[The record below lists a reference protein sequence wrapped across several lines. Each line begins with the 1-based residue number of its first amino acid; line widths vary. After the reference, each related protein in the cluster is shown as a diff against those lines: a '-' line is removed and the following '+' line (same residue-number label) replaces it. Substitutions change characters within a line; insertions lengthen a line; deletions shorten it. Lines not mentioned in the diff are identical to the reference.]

1 MAYYYLSLKLCMQF
15 GLQHPNYNFDYDGR
29 DASQIIDSLKNLA
42 TRAENL
48 GFDSFWVMDHFH
60 QISGVGKQEDPMLE
74 GWTTISV
81 LAGLTSR
88 IKLGTLVTGIIYR
101 HPSVLAKM
109 SATLDVLS
117 KGRLFMGIGAAW
129 NQEESLAYS
138 IPFPPTKEPLLRL
151 EEAIQIIRKM
161 WTEEEPAATFNGKY
175 YQINNAYCNP
185 KPIQKPS
192 PPIMVGGSG
201 ERYTLKIVAK
211 YADAC
216 NLFGST
222 ETVKRKL
229 SILREHCKS
238 VGRDCDSILK
248 TKLGLIVIDND
259 KKMVEKRLQ
268 QIISSGIPGER
279 VREFV
284 IYGTPDDV
292 LKQIELLEEVGIQ
305 YLIVDLEPYR
315 ELEALEVFGNT
326 IVKKMSST
334 AKATY

>member
-1 MAYYYLSLKLCMQF
+1 MAYYYLSLKLSMQF
-15 GLQHPNYNFDYDGR
+15 GLQHPNYNFDYDGH
-29 DASQIIDSLKNLA
+29 DASQIIGSLKNLA

-60 QISGVGKQEDPMLE
+60 QISPVGKQEDPMLE

-88 IKLGTLVTGIIYR
+88 IKLGTLVTGVIYR

-109 SATLDVLS
+109 GATLDVLS

-129 NQEESLAYS
+129 NQEESLAYG
-138 IPFPPTKEPLLRL
+138 IPFFPNKERLLRL

-192 PPIMVGGSG
+192 PPIMIGGSG
-201 ERYTLKIVAK
+201 ERYTLKIIAK

-238 VGRDCDSILK
+238 VGRDYDSILK
-248 TKLGLIVIDND
+248 TKLGFVVIDND
-259 KKMVEKRLQ
+259 KKMVEKRVQ
-268 QIISSGIPGER
+268 QIISNGIPKEQVG
-279 VREFV
+279 EFV

-315 ELEALEVFGNT
+315 ELEALEVFGNS
-326 IVKKMSST
+326 IVKKLSRT
-334 AKATY
+334 AKATH

>member
-1 MAYYYLSLKLCMQF
+1 MQF

-42 TRAENL
+42 TKAENL

-74 GWTTISV
+74 GWTTIST
-81 LAGLTSR
+81 LAGITSKIR
-88 IKLGTLVTGIIYR
+88 LGTLVTGIIYR

-109 SATLDVLS
+109 GATLDVLS

-129 NQEESLAYS
+129 NQEESLAYG
-138 IPFPPTKEPLLRL
+138 IPFFSNKERLLRL

-161 WTEEEPAATFNGKY
+161 WAEEEPAATFNGKY
-175 YQINNAYCNP
+175 YQISNAYCNP

-201 ERYTLKIVAK
+201 ERHTLKIVAK

-216 NLFGST
+216 NLYGSA

-229 SILREHCKS
+229 SILNEHCKS
-238 VGRDCDSILK
+238 VGRDYDSILK
-248 TKLGLIVIDND
+248 TKLGFIIIDND
-259 KKMVEKRLQ
+259 KEMVEKRIQ
-268 QIISSGIPGER
+268 QISKAIPEDQ
-279 VREFV
+279 VREFT
-284 IYGTPDDV
+284 IYGTPEDV
-292 LKQIELLEEVGIQ
+292 LKQIELLEEVGVQ

-315 ELEALEVFGNT
+315 ELEALEIFGNS
-326 IVKKMSST
+326 IIKKISGIT
-334 AKATY
+334 NAA

>member
-1 MAYYYLSLKLCMQF
+1 MAYYYLSLKLSMQF
-15 GLQHPNYNFDYDGR
+15 GLQHPNYNFDYDGH
-29 DASQIIDSLKNLA
+29 DASQIIGSLKNLA

-60 QISGVGKQEDPMLE
+60 QISPVGKQEDPMLE

-109 SATLDVLS
+109 GATLDVLS

-129 NQEESLAYS
+129 NQEESLAYG
-138 IPFPPTKEPLLRL
+138 IPFFPNKERLLRL

-201 ERYTLKIVAK
+201 ERYTLKIIAK

-238 VGRDCDSILK
+238 VGRDYDSILK
-248 TKLGLIVIDND
+248 TKLGFVVIDND
-259 KKMVEKRLQ
+259 KKMVEKRVQ
-268 QIISSGIPGER
+268 QIISRGIPEEQVG
-279 VREFV
+279 EFV

-315 ELEALEVFGNT
+315 ELEALEVFGNS
-326 IVKKMSST
+326 IVKKLSRT
-334 AKATY
+334 AKATH

>member
-1 MAYYYLSLKLCMQF
+1 MAYYYLSLKLSMQF
-15 GLQHPNYNFDYDGR
+15 GLQHPNYNFDYDGH
-29 DASQIIDSLKNLA
+29 DASQIIGSLKNLA
-42 TRAENL
+42 TSAENL

-60 QISGVGKQEDPMLE
+60 QISPVGKQEDPMLE

-109 SATLDVLS
+109 GATLDVLS

-129 NQEESLAYS
+129 NQEESLAYG
-138 IPFPPTKEPLLRL
+138 IPFFPNKERLLRL

-192 PPIMVGGSG
+192 PPIMIGGSG
-201 ERYTLKIVAK
+201 ERYTLKIIAK

-238 VGRDCDSILK
+238 VGRDYDSILK
-248 TKLGLIVIDND
+248 TKLGFVVIDND
-259 KKMVEKRLQ
+259 KKTVEKRVQ
-268 QIISSGIPGER
+268 QIISNGIPKEQVG
-279 VREFV
+279 EFV

-315 ELEALEVFGNT
+315 ELEALEVFGNS
-326 IVKKMSST
+326 IVKKLSRT
-334 AKATY
+334 AKATH

>member
-1 MAYYYLSLKLCMQF
+1 MQF
-15 GLQHPNYNFDYDGR
+15 GLQHPNYNFDYDGH
-29 DASQIIDSLKNLA
+29 DASQIIGSLKNLA

-60 QISGVGKQEDPMLE
+60 QISPVGKQEDPMLE

-109 SATLDVLS
+109 GATLDVLS

-129 NQEESLAYS
+129 NQEESLAYG
-138 IPFPPTKEPLLRL
+138 IPFFPNKERLLRL

-192 PPIMVGGSG
+192 PPIMIGGSG
-201 ERYTLKIVAK
+201 ERYTLKIIAK

-238 VGRDCDSILK
+238 VGRDYDSILK
-248 TKLGLIVIDND
+248 TKLGFVVIDND
-259 KKMVEKRLQ
+259 KKMVEKRVQ
-268 QIISSGIPGER
+268 QIISNGIPKEQVG
-279 VREFV
+279 EFV

-315 ELEALEVFGNT
+315 ELEALEVFGNS
-326 IVKKMSST
+326 IVKKLSRT
-334 AKATY
+334 AKATH

>member
-1 MAYYYLSLKLCMQF
+1 MAYYYLSLNLSMQF
-15 GLQHPNYNFDYDGR
+15 GLQHPNYNFDYDGH

-60 QISGVGKQEDPMLE
+60 QISPVGKQEDPMLE

-81 LAGLTSR
+81 LAGITSR

-109 SATLDVLS
+109 GATLDVLS

-129 NQEESLAYS
+129 NQQESLAYS
-138 IPFPPTKEPLLRL
+138 IPFPPTKERLLRL
-151 EEAIQIIRKM
+151 EEAVQIIRKM

-192 PPIMVGGSG
+192 PPIMIGGSG
-201 ERYTLKIVAK
+201 ERYTLKIIAK

-229 SILREHCKS
+229 SILNEHCKS
-238 VGRDCDSILK
+238 VGRDYDSILK
-248 TKLGLIVIDND
+248 TKLGFVVIDND

-268 QIISSGIPGER
+268 QIISSGIPKEQVG
-279 VREFV
+279 EFV
-284 IYGTPDDV
+284 IYGTSDDV

-315 ELEALEVFGNT
+315 ELEALEIFGNT
-326 IVKKMSST
+326 IVKKMSRT
-334 AKATY
+334 AKATH

>member
-1 MAYYYLSLKLCMQF
+1 MQF
-15 GLQHPNYNFDYDGR
+15 GLQHPKYNFDYDGR
-29 DASQIIDSLKNLA
+29 DASQIIDYLKKLA
-42 TRAENL
+42 SKAENL

-60 QISGVGKQEDPMLE
+60 QISPVGKQEDPILE

-81 LAGLTSR
+81 LAGITSK

-109 SATLDVLS
+109 GATLDVLS

-129 NQEESLAYS
+129 NQEESLAYG
-138 IPFPPTKEPLLRL
+138 IPFFPNKERLLRL

-216 NLFGST
+216 NLYGSA

-229 SILREHCKS
+229 SILNEHCKS
-238 VGRDCDSILK
+238 VDRDYDSILK
-248 TKLGLIVIDND
+248 TKLGFVVIDND
-259 KKMVEKRLQ
+259 KEMAEKRVQ
-268 QIISSGIPGER
+268 QITKVIPKEQVGE
-279 VREFV
+279 FI

-315 ELEALEVFGNT
+315 ELEALEIFGNSS
-326 IVKKMSST
+326 VKKLSRT

>member
-1 MAYYYLSLKLCMQF
+1 MAYYYLSLKLSMQF
-15 GLQHPNYNFDYDGR
+15 GLQHPNYNFDYDGH
-29 DASQIIDSLKNLA
+29 DASQIIGSLKNLA

-60 QISGVGKQEDPMLE
+60 QISPVGKQEDPMLE

-88 IKLGTLVTGIIYR
+88 IKLGTLVTGVIYR

-109 SATLDVLS
+109 GATLDVLS

-129 NQEESLAYS
+129 NQEESLAYG
-138 IPFPPTKEPLLRL
+138 IPFFPNKERLLRL

-192 PPIMVGGSG
+192 PPIMIGGSG
-201 ERYTLKIVAK
+201 ERYTLKIIAK

-238 VGRDCDSILK
+238 VGRDYDSILK
-248 TKLGLIVIDND
+248 TKLGFVVIDND
-259 KKMVEKRLQ
+259 KKTVEKRVQ
-268 QIISSGIPGER
+268 QIISNGIPKEQVG
-279 VREFV
+279 EFV

-315 ELEALEVFGNT
+315 ELEALEVFGNS
-326 IVKKMSST
+326 IVKKLSRT
-334 AKATY
+334 AKATH

>member
-1 MAYYYLSLKLCMQF
+1 
-15 GLQHPNYNFDYDGR
+15 
-29 DASQIIDSLKNLA
+29 
-42 TRAENL
+42 L

-60 QISGVGKQEDPMLE
+60 QISTVGKQEDPMLE

-81 LAGLTSR
+81 LAGITSK
-88 IKLGTLVTGIIYR
+88 IKLGTLVTGVIYR

-109 SATLDVLS
+109 GATLDVLT

-138 IPFPPTKEPLLRL
+138 IPFPPTKERLLRL

-161 WTEEEPAATFNGKY
+161 WTEEPAATFSGKY
-175 YQINNAYCNP
+175 YQISNAYCNP

-192 PPIMVGGSG
+192 PPIMIGGSG
-201 ERYTLKIVAK
+201 ERYTLKIIAK

-216 NLFGST
+216 NLFGCT

-229 SILREHCKS
+229 SILNEHCKS
-238 VGRDCDSILK
+238 VGRDYNSILK
-248 TKLGLIVIDND
+248 TKLAFIVIDND
-259 KKMVEKRLQ
+259 REILEKRIKQ
-268 QIISSGIPGER
+268 VSKVMPEEQVRDIIT
-279 VREFV
+279 
-284 IYGTPDDV
+284 YGTPDDV

-315 ELEALEVFGNT
+315 ELEALEIFADS
-326 IVKKMSST
+326 IIKKTSST
-334 AKATY
+334 ANAAH